1 MSSDSIPALNAD
13 THSVTNRPR
22 IAILGAGPAGLGA
35 AWQLARSGKAETI
48 VLEQRSDVGGNSGS
62 FDLDGLMLDYG
73 SHRLHPSCHPE
84 IMADLRSL
92 LGEDLLDRP
101 RHGRICL
108 RGRWIHFPLKPVDLM
123 LRLPISFA
131 TGVAFDSV
139 RKLIP
144 TSPQNG
150 EASFASVLERNL
162 GSTIFRD
169 FYHPYAQKI
178 WGVPAEQ
185 LSAIQA
191 YRRVSAGSLMKMVKK
206 VLALVPGFKAPGAG
220 RFFYPRKG
228 FGQISQALASA
239 ALADGAQL
247 WRDTTV
253 HKIHLGTPH
262 RIEVQRAGVSQTI
275 EADYVWST
283 IPITT
288 LARLVNPAAPPEVIE
303 AGRNIKFRAM
313 ILIYLVIGQSQ
324 FTEFDAHYFPDAE
337 TELTR
342 ISEPKNYSACT
353 VPKDR
358 TVLCCE
364 LPCDVDDNVW
374 RMTDEELGKLASRAL
389 ERSGLPIQA
398 PILEVVTKRLSH
410 AYPIYLQGYEQ
421 HFGLLDAWAS
431 QLDRVLTFGRQGLF
445 AHDNTHHA
453 LAMAY
458 AAVAS
463 LSSSGTFDLA
473 QWADHRAEFAT
484 HTVED

>member
-108 RGRWIHFPLKPVDLM
+108 RGRWIDFPLKPVDLM

-144 TSPQNG
+144 ASPQNG

-247 WRDTTV
+247 WATTV

-324 FTEFDAHYFPDAE
+324 FTEF
-337 TELTR
+337 
-342 ISEPKNYSACT
+342 
-353 VPKDR
+353 
-358 TVLCCE
+358 
-364 LPCDVDDNVW
+364 
-374 RMTDEELGKLASRAL
+374 
-389 ERSGLPIQA
+389 
-398 PILEVVTKRLSH
+398 
-410 AYPIYLQGYEQ
+410 
-421 HFGLLDAWAS
+421 
-431 QLDRVLTFGRQGLF
+431 
-445 AHDNTHHA
+445 
-453 LAMAY
+453 
-458 AAVAS
+458 
-463 LSSSGTFDLA
+463 
-473 QWADHRAEFAT
+473 
-484 HTVED
+484 